1 MSGEFNKILS
11 ILTVV
16 GLGAFAVLNATNV
29 IALSNGLVSA
39 AGTYTSG
46 IAHLGATA

>member
-1 MSGEFNKILS
+1 MSAQFDKILS
-11 ILTVV
+11 ILTFV

-29 IALSNGLVSA
+29 VALSNGLVGA
-39 AGTYTSG
+39 AGTYTTG